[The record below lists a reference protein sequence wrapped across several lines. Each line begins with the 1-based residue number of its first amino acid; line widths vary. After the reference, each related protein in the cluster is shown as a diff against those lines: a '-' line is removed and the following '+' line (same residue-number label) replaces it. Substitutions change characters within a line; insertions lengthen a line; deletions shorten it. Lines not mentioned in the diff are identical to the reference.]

1 MLPPQLSKEAATSIK
16 AYFQATYPF
25 RSKATA
31 TAFHD
36 FIAQQQ
42 GGMFKGPYVSV
53 KLPFRKA
60 ESESESPL
68 GVKLGFSPYDHQLRA
83 FRRLTTREDH
93 QPQPTIMTT
102 GTGSGKTEAFLF
114 PLLDYAL
121 QNKDRPGIKAI
132 ILYPMNALATD
143 QATRFADTIYKRSAL
158 KGAKLSVGLL
168 IGQGMNDKQ
177 RPTAM
182 GRDHVIEDRDTILN
196 SPPDILLTNFKMLDY
211 VLMRAKYQRL
221 WNLNLTDPGL
231 LKYLVLDELH
241 TYDGAQGSDVANL
254 IRRLKL
260 KFGMERGE
268 LCPVGTSA
276 TVGEEK
282 QGVDLL
288 CQYAGK
294 IFGESFSPQA
304 IIGETRLS
312 VEDFFTGQ
320 PHAVLP
326 DDFRPETLQFQKDE
340 TFVGYLGRQRKIW
353 GIDQRDSPSEVGDW
367 LKGSPLFKTLIASCV
382 RAPISIA
389 ELLKKLGYAFE
400 AFGALTPALQRD
412 LIYSLLSLAD
422 LATDAGDR
430 PLFAIQVQLW
440 LRELSGIVRE
450 MATEPGFR
458 WRLPGRTKETNDI
471 AALPVWNCRDC
482 GENGWLS
489 AKPESHDRFITDT
502 TAIFDKYFGFD
513 NTVWFLTDHAI
524 EKEEREYEPT
534 EEMTVYADPE
544 TLFYFGAEREGL
556 VRVHA
561 CRKYD
566 EHKSSHR
573 CPRCNS
579 GNGVTIVGGRTAT
592 LASIITGQVLATEL
606 DETKERDRK
615 VLAFTN
621 SVQDAAHQA
630 GFIQSRNYNFS
641 FRTALQTAVKN
652 NQRNPSLASLQQTF
666 SSTWRGILDQE
677 YPGEG
682 TEAYVNQFFP
692 ARLHGKEQPRD
703 YVGEGGGYQRRFLE
717 EFDLAIDWQI
727 ASEFGYNAT
736 VGRTLEKTG
745 TCAVKID
752 PDRLNQ
758 VYPLVREWL
767 ASNAIVGVDDKNFL
781 HFLTG
786 LLLRMRQR
794 GAVSHPFLEKYR
806 TEGATQWNLNY
817 TRDRRHF
824 LNQTF
829 GSRSRFPRP
838 VVTGPLRG
846 DLPLDG
852 TYTNQRNW
860 FHAWFRR
867 CFPLAA
873 DTTTVINEWYQ
884 ELFPQLE
891 ITGIVDA
898 VAGKEGT
905 NYCLNP
911 TAVLVGADAGAV
923 ECLKCNDRQTVF
935 VDDESMV
942 GMPCISYGCTGV
954 YATDEASTPN
964 YYRAVYNRRR
974 APRIYATDHTG
985 LLDRADREGKE
996 YDFKN
1001 RPNTDSLNTL
1011 VATSTLEM
1019 GIDIGDLNVAML
1031 SGVPPL
1037 PSNFL
1042 QRVGRAGRK
1051 SGSALVLNIAAANS
1065 HDLFYFEE
1073 PGEMMAGKVHTPGCF
1088 LSAKEIIKRHFL
1100 AYLIDSWSALDPGRN
1115 GIPARLKDVRL
1126 YPDRLNDPEWFPN
1139 RLQAFIGAEGAA
1151 LLVRFRSGY
1160 TDDEIEQTTFTEL
1173 EGYLLKGY
1181 LAQRVV
1187 RCFRQL
1193 VDDLQALTR
1202 SGASA
1207 QKEIDS
1213 GKYGKEDEAFKEL
1226 NRQIKSLRAARRK
1239 VEDRQTLEQLTNYGL
1254 LPNYAFPETGVTM
1267 TGEVMTML
1275 RREDGPPEFVPV
1287 IIETVRSAKSALREM
1302 APGSQ
1307 FYTQGWRLPVTGIN
1321 TTDWEEVYEEY
1332 RFCGKCDNLQPAAEV
1347 GAQLC
1352 PVCSD
1357 ASFGTLDNLHGFYRL
1372 REVKATA
1379 KRDKATI
1386 KDEREER
1393 ERGGHLISRH
1403 FDFRTS
1409 ENRGAFA
1416 LRDIPFG
1423 VEYRTQVLMR
1433 EVNAGHRNHQQ
1444 KGRSLE
1450 IAGKRVNGA
1459 GYITCRQCGKS
1470 TLHQRK
1476 EEDARETKK
1485 AEDYHYP
1492 YCRHRE
1498 HAYTG
1503 EQDEVMKE
1511 LFLLRELR
1519 SEVLKLLLP
1528 IQEFETEEH
1537 IGMFMAGIYLGL
1549 RHYYGGNPQHI
1560 DLYEHWEFNP
1570 ETNRFD
1576 VYLIMLDN
1584 IPGGTGYLSKLFTPE
1599 IITEVLKLA
1608 YRQIKGC
1615 SCQDRGLDG
1624 CYHCI
1629 FSYATQHFSHKL
1641 SRAETE
1647 RLFGRILESCNDWE
1661 TMGSLKA
1668 IGNNSQ
1674 IEESEL
1680 ERRFIRLFRTLAR
1693 QEDSGWKYKEVNI
1706 DGVLNYELTFEAEDR
1721 KYVYDVVPQFSL
1733 GQAQGV
1739 GLHTDAD
1746 HLIRLK
1752 AAREEGEDLGYNEIA
1767 ARTQVPCF
1775 LDGWAYHA
1783 SQTNARFPGDVA
1795 RRHAVAKSGRYL
1807 SWTLSFPDV
1816 SEAEQALGMEDKNQK
1831 NKNADELARAFTS
1844 GEGKGRGI
1852 LLGLPGKQG
1861 LGTFGKEETN
1871 FGRLRWWLERGLK
1884 PETLQ
1889 LAAIAYLTCLQHDAS
1904 AKNFTPRDA
1913 ALMVTGKALI
1923 DVFSPVTKP
1932 TPETVAYLDNLPPM
1946 NSGRFKAL
1954 AFSRLVNNGM
1964 YYRLTAEAE
1973 DDPALGFDK
1982 DSWYLFWRI
1991 FNLLQTVS
1999 DEPPQLKIIGS
2010 GLGAAL
2016 SLEYAAPNSVVST
2029 PASESV
2035 LPEIKK
2041 ILTYYDPPYH
2051 DLVTSIHKAGKLSRR
2066 DLEGEFNLLNER
2078 GEVMAAAIIG
2088 SVSSKIVVGPF
2099 SETDAAC
2106 FLEQGYSIRTPD
2118 SLNPDEL

>member
-1 MLPPQLSKEAATSIK
+1 MLPPHLSREAATSIK

-25 RSKATA
+25 RNKATA
-31 TAFHD
+31 AAFHD

-42 GGMFKGPYVSV
+42 GGMFKGPYLSV
-53 KLPFRKA
+53 KLPFKKA

-68 GVKLGFSPYDHQLRA
+68 GVKLGFPPYDHQLRT
-83 FRRLTTREDH
+83 FRRLTTRGNH

-121 QNKDRPGIKAI
+121 QNQARPGIKAI

-143 QATRFADTIYKRSAL
+143 QATRFAETIYKRSAL
-158 KGAKLSVGLL
+158 KDAKLTVGLL
-168 IGQGMNDKQ
+168 IGQGMNDRQ
-177 RPTAM
+177 RPTSM
-182 GRDHVIEDRDTILN
+182 GRDHVIEDRETILD

-221 WNLNLTDPGL
+221 WNLNLADPDL
-231 LKYLVLDELH
+231 LKFLVLDELH

-260 KFGMERGE
+260 KFGMERGQ

-276 TVGEEK
+276 TVGEGE
-282 QGVDLL
+282 QGIDLL

-294 IFGESFSPQA
+294 IFGESFAPAA

-312 VEDFFTGQ
+312 LDTFFPKANQ
-320 PHAVLP
+320 LRLP
-326 DDFRPETLQFQKDE
+326 DNLRPESLQFQKDE
-340 TFVGYLGRQRKIW
+340 TFQSFINRQRKLW
-353 GIDQRDSPSEVGDW
+353 GIDPRDSSEEVGNW
-367 LKGSPLFKTLIASCV
+367 LRESLLFKTLIASCV
-382 RAPISIA
+382 RAPISID
-389 ELLKKLGYAFE
+389 ELLQKLSVKFPDFKRLELA
-400 AFGALTPALQRD
+400 TRRD

-422 LATDAGDR
+422 LATDAGR

-450 MATEPGFR
+450 VSATPAFR
-458 WRLPGRTKETNDI
+458 WRLPGRTKDTNDLG
-471 AALPVWNCRDC
+471 ALPVWNCRDC
-482 GENGWLS
+482 GENGWL
-489 AKPESHDRFITDT
+489 AARPESHDRFTTD
-502 TAIFDKYFGFD
+502 ASVIFDKYFGFD

-524 EKEEREYEPT
+524 EKDEREYEPT
-534 EEMTVYADPE
+534 EEMTVFVDPE
-544 TLFYFGAEREGL
+544 TLTYYGAEREGL
-556 VRVHA
+556 VPVHA

-579 GNGVTIVGGRTAT
+579 ANGVTIVGGRTAT

-606 DETKERDRK
+606 DETRERDRK

-641 FRTALQTAVKN
+641 FRTALETAVKN

-666 SSTWRGILDQE
+666 YSTWRGILDQE

-682 TEAYVNQFFP
+682 TAAYVNQFFP
-692 ARLHGKEQPRD
+692 ARLHGKEQARD
-703 YVGEGGGYQRRFLE
+703 YLLEGGGGYQRNFLK

-727 ASEFGYNAT
+727 VAEFGYNAT

-745 TCAVKID
+745 TCAVRIA
-752 PDRLNQ
+752 PVRLGK
-758 VYPLVREWL
+758 VFPLMREWL
-767 ASNAIVGVDDKNFL
+767 TNNAMNGITESNFR
-781 HFLTG
+781 HFLLG
-786 LLLRMRQR
+786 ILLRMRQR
-794 GAVSHPFLEKYR
+794 GAISHPFLEKYR
-806 TEGATQWNLNY
+806 TEGASQWNLNY

-829 GSRSRFPRP
+829 GPRSRFPRP
-838 VVTGPLRG
+838 VTTGPLRG
-846 DLPLDG
+846 DLPLDS

-860 FHAWFRR
+860 FHAWLRR

-873 DTTTVINEWYQ
+873 DTTNAMNELYQ
-884 ELFPQLE
+884 QLFPQLE
-891 ITGIVDA
+891 TADIVDA
-898 VAGKEGT
+898 MEGKEGI
-905 NYCLNP
+905 NYCLLP
-911 TAVLVGADAGAV
+911 EAVLVGADAGAV
-923 ECLKCNDRQTVF
+923 ECIKCNDRQTVASE
-935 VDDESMV
+935 DDAMI
-942 GMPCISYGCTGV
+942 GMPCISYGCTGQ
-954 YATDEASTPN
+954 YALDITSTPN

-1001 RPNTDSLNTL
+1001 RPNTDSLNAL

-1031 SGVPPL
+1031 NGVPPL

-1051 SGSALVLNIAAANS
+1051 SGSALVINIAGANS

-1073 PGEMMAGKVHTPGCF
+1073 PTEMMAGKVHTPGCF

-1100 AYLIDSWSALDPGRN
+1100 AYLIDCWSALDPARN
-1115 GIPARLKDVRL
+1115 GIPARLKDVKL
-1126 YPDRLNDPEWFPN
+1126 YPDRLNDPAWFPN
-1139 RLQAFIGAEGAA
+1139 RLQAFIRAEGEA
-1151 LLVRFRSGY
+1151 LLARFRTGY
-1160 TDDEIEQTTFTEL
+1160 TDDEIEQSTFLEL
-1173 EGYLLKGY
+1173 EDYLVKGH
-1181 LAQRVV
+1181 LANRVGQ
-1187 RCFRQL
+1187 CFRKL
-1193 VDDLQALTR
+1193 VDDLQALSR
-1202 SGASA
+1202 SGESA
-1207 QKEIDS
+1207 QKTLDS

-1226 NRQIKSLRAARRK
+1226 TRQVRSLRAARRK

-1267 TGEVMTML
+1267 TGEITTMI
-1275 RREDGPPEFVPV
+1275 RKEDGPPEFVPTIV
-1287 IIETVRSAKSALREM
+1287 ETVRSAKSALREM
-1302 APGSQ
+1302 APGSR

-1332 RFCGKCDNLQPAAEV
+1332 RFCGKCDNLQPVTEV

-1357 ASFGTLDNLHGFYRL
+1357 PSFGTLDNLHGFYQL

-1386 KDEREER
+1386 RDEKEER

-1403 FDFRTS
+1403 FEFRSS
-1409 ENRGAFA
+1409 EGRGAFA

-1433 EVNAGHRNHQQ
+1433 EVNAGHQNHQQ

-1476 EEDARETKK
+1476 EEDARQIKS

-1498 HAYTG
+1498 HVYTG

-1511 LFLLRELR
+1511 LFLLRELQ

-1528 IQEFETEEH
+1528 VQEFETEEH

-1549 RHYYGGNPQHI
+1549 RHFYGGNPQHI
-1560 DLYEHWEFNP
+1560 DLYEHREFNP

-1599 IITEVLKLA
+1599 NITEVLKLA
-1608 YRQIKGC
+1608 YQQIKGC

-1629 FSYATQHFSHKL
+1629 FSYATQHFSHEL

-1647 RLFGRILESCNDWE
+1647 KLFGRILAACNDWE
-1661 TMGSLKA
+1661 TMKSLKS

-1693 QEDSGWKYKEVNI
+1693 REESGWKYKEVNI
-1706 DGVLNYELTFEAEDR
+1706 DGVTHYELTYESEDC
-1721 KYVYDVVPQFSL
+1721 KYVYDVIPQFML
-1733 GQAQGV
+1733 GQAQNV
-1739 GLHTDAD
+1739 GLHTEAD

-1752 AAREEGEDLGYNEIA
+1752 AASENGVNLGYEEIA

-1775 LDGWAYHA
+1775 MDGWAYHA
-1783 SQTNARFPGDVA
+1783 SSQSPRFPGDVA

-1807 SWTLSFPDV
+1807 SWTLSFPDAV
-1816 SEAEQALGMEDKNQK
+1816 DAEQSLGMDDKT
-1831 NKNADELARAFTS
+1831 NKDKVSDELTKAFPKDSKERRT
-1844 GEGKGRGI
+1844 
-1852 LLGLPGKQG
+1852 LLSLPGKQG
-1861 LGTFGKEETN
+1861 LGSFGVEKTN
-1871 FGRLRWWLERGLK
+1871 FGRLRWWLEHGLNRK
-1884 PETLQ
+1884 PMQ
-1889 LAAIAYLTCLQHDAS
+1889 LAVIAYLTCLQQDALGN
-1904 AKNFTPRDA
+1904 NFTPRDA
-1913 ALMVTGKALI
+1913 TLMVSGKALV
-1923 DVFSPVTKP
+1923 DAFTPVTQP
-1932 TPETVAYLDNLPPM
+1932 TAETVALLDALPSM
-1946 NSGRFKAL
+1946 RSSKFSAL
-1954 AFSRLVNNGM
+1954 VFSRLINDGI
-1964 YYRLTAEAE
+1964 YFRLTAEAE
-1973 DDPALGFDK
+1973 NDPAKGFDK
-1982 DSWYLFWRI
+1982 ESWYLFWRL
-1991 FNLLQTVS
+1991 FNLLQVTT
-1999 DEPPQLKIIGS
+1999 ETPPELKTIGS

-2016 SLEYAAPNSVVST
+2016 TLEYVAPEK
-2029 PASESV
+2029 SEADGV
-2035 LPEIKK
+2035 EETKLPELEE
-2041 ILTYYDPPYH
+2041 ILQYYDPPYH
-2051 DLVTSIHKAGKLSRR
+2051 EVVQRIYKSGKLSGKE
-2066 DLEGEFNLLNER
+2066 LEGEFNLLNDR
-2078 GEVMAAAIIG
+2078 GEVVAEAIIG
-2088 SVSSKIVVGPF
+2088 LEASKIVLGPF
-2099 SETDAAC
+2099 SDVDAAY
-2106 FLEQGYSIRTPD
+2106 FEQQGYTIHTPET
-2118 SLNPDEL
+2118 LNPELI